1 MQIHFQAQL
10 PQPPTGILYHVGQ
23 SSSCQGNAP
32 HRTWHH
38 GLCSVFGLEPHF
50 DTLPAR
56 GDKTEKS
63 CFFPVTTQPRLC
75 VRNLIKGS
83 ERLRISLSSSN
94 WCLIVW
100 RCLQRS
106 KPNRNKRSLDL
117 FGEQTSPFNY
127 CTGDLCE
134 GWTSQPAQLMWAG
147 SGVHTLIS
155 TGMTVVDVLQAVLV
169 PSTAHRDVRITV
181 KIHCQSLSI
190 SGLLL
195 RSFLFLASNSLYA
208 IGFINLIYGWREGIH
223 NG

>member
-10 PQPPTGILYHVGQ
+10 PQPPTGILNHAGQ

-32 HRTWHH
+32 HQTRHH
-38 GLCSVFGLEPHF
+38 GLCSAFGLEPHF

-63 CFFPVTTQPRLC
+63 CFFQSLPSPDSVLGTWSRGARGFGSVSALPTGVWLFGA
-75 VRNLIKGS
+75 VFKGVNLTG
-83 ERLRISLSSSN
+83 
-94 WCLIVW
+94 
-100 RCLQRS
+100 
-106 KPNRNKRSLDL
+106 NKRSLDL

-127 CTGDLCE
+127 CTGDLRE

-169 PSTAHRDVRITV
+169 PSTAHRDVMITV
-181 KIHCQSLSI
+181 KIHCQGLSI

-195 RSFLFLASNSLYA
+195 RSFLF
-208 IGFINLIYGWREGIH
+208 
-223 NG
+223 